1 MKKIVLSLFL
11 LIPAIF
17 ISAQSRVI
25 SQSPNEVTFEFTLPE
40 YQIDYLKINGITWQ
54 QIVSDEGTILEKEG
68 YPELL
73 FFSENIAIPVDGD
86 ISVKVTSVSST
97 TLKNINLKPIEKLV
111 VQDNKVDYQFYQDT
125 KAYRNN
131 QLYPL
136 EIVQAGKSAFIG
148 DRRFV
153 PLHIF
158 PFQYRATT
166 KELIVNSKFKV
177 EVRILGNKS
186 ASPNWQLSE
195 NPIDQVGDSFFLNN
209 ASSKSWRLAK
219 TKDNSYQSPKGGTS
233 SVNEIQ
239 IIVNQ
244 EGIYKVTYQQ
254 LKDFIQIMTDSLE
267 VAMAWDIDTI
277 DPRHLELTDEKGPV
291 PIHFF
296 GEADGHFNREDYFE
310 FFGDRHYGD
319 TCYNDDYTAENVYT
333 LYLKSGLGARMAVEN
348 GGLVNSNPAQY
359 IVPDAYEQTV
369 HFEQQ
374 LLMDKLGHS
383 WSDDNPD
390 FYKEDIWFWRR
401 IKAPDLDIIPF
412 QLQYPKD
419 SVIRRARA
427 KVSLYG
433 LTYSTSLA
441 PGQYD
446 HNATVRINQ
455 AMINTHNWIGQT
467 EQIFEND
474 VPFAN
479 SYLYHGTN
487 NMYISLSGNTASGTL
502 EQVLLDYLELT
513 YWREYKT
520 SEDKIKFT
528 KPSDRPA
535 GLYQF
540 EISGFNSNDVSVYKI
555 GSSIFNSL
563 QIEPFAVNG
572 GAPWTVSLQDSVYST
587 DVVYYA
593 VTESKKL
600 SPLGFRLNL
609 PSDLKNPANAA
620 NVIMVG
626 NRELLESEGAD
637 LLVNIWEADSY
648 IVRKV
653 DYQDIFD
660 EFNHGIRSAESLK
673 EFFTYAYNNWSPP
686 QLNYVVLLGEGIND
700 ERDNSPS
707 RQYALVPVKK
717 VWTIN
722 HGATASDT
730 WYGTIVGNDPIPDIV
745 ITRINAWNPEQV
757 LAYAQKAYNY
767 RNNLLTNRL
776 WNNHITL
783 SAGGTPGSAQNI
795 FALQSERIRRKS
807 ISQDYRVTRVYGSS
821 QGVNSDYYGSSPQ
834 LKEAINTGTQYLQ
847 FMGHGGSGI
856 WADYNLLNLSDIAT
870 LNNQTYPIVV
880 SLACYCSAF
889 DTNGLGSI
897 SEAFTM
903 QPNKGAIAT
912 FGFTGLSYE
921 RSDEDWALAL
931 TEAIYK
937 HDFPTLGQAYQYTL
951 AKFTSNSGILG
962 ITYALTYGATLL
974 GDPLI
979 RLKKPITDISVNTD
993 EAILMPGDTLVV
1005 RAQFPQDVLAARLY
1019 IQNNDEIILNIP
1031 YDLPVINGNYSA
1043 NYIIPANIPPP
1054 YTRKIFLAGYSATDE
1069 YIGRSVFGVGRS
1081 ALTHIKTIPENPA
1094 WNDSLSFIAKLFSNE
1109 ELLSLKATVCVDS
1122 TFAGATW
1129 LDLPMQAYPDIENG
1143 YITINK
1149 LPPLSPG
1156 KEYFFKY
1163 IMTTNSGNYE
1173 SVLYS
1178 YLTRL
1183 PDLYLKDIKLETS
1196 NSEQILKVLVQNIGN
1211 AASLITDIKLYT
1223 QIPNSTETLVKTLD
1237 MPPLAVN
1244 EEIWVNFSLDDLPQA
1259 NIGTI
1264 TLKVK
1269 VNVSGAFPE
1278 SHSNYNASNVISLT
1292 TCFNYYTVTNTGSL
1306 IQSVDNNVTCEI
1318 PPNLVP
1324 SGRNSVFYINSVGTY
1339 TANAQ
1344 PDIYPIKLK
1353 SYDNSPSIP
1362 ASNAYEIRTL
1372 DTALVDSTG
1381 TFINNKKIKLTFFYS
1396 TNDQETQNLETENS
1410 YKIYRWEDSG
1420 KKWILQGG
1428 NISASEDKV
1437 NFEVSKPGIYT
1448 IYRNCDRIRPSID
1461 INVQEQEFT
1470 VGGYISGTGTMSLLL
1485 SDANGIDVFDNSIQL
1500 YLNGNKVPE
1509 EDYTVTINS
1518 DDLNRIPI
1526 KYQLNLSKGTYSLVI
1541 DCQDVNGNF
1550 NTRETQFFVN
1560 NTFDIKN
1567 IGNYPNPVL
1576 GVTEDPKN
1584 QGRTRFTY
1592 VLTDDADEVTI
1603 KVYTVAGRLVK
1614 TFKNLPTGVG
1624 YHEYPRTV
1632 YGWDCKDEF
1641 GYYLA
1646 NGVYFYKVIAK
1657 KGNKKIEKTMKMAIL
1672 K

>member
-1 MKKIVLSLFL
+1 MKKIVLSLL
-11 LIPAIF
+11 LIVPAIF
-17 ISAQSRVI
+17 IGAQSVVI
-25 SQSPNEVTFEFTLPE
+25 SQSPNEVIFEFTLPE
-40 YQIDYLKINGITWQ
+40 YQIDYLNINGITWQ
-54 QIVSDEGTILEKEG
+54 QIVSDEGTVLEKEG
-68 YPELL
+68 YPQVL
-73 FFSENIAIPVDGD
+73 FFNENIAIPIDGD
-86 ISVKVTSVSST
+86 ISVKVSNVTST

-125 KAYRNN
+125 KAYRSN

-136 EIVQAGKSAFIG
+136 EIVQAGNSAFIG

-153 PLHIF
+153 PVHIF
-158 PFQYRATT
+158 PYQYRAAT

-177 EVRILGNKS
+177 EVRILGSKS

-195 NPIDQVGDSFFLNN
+195 NPIDQVGDFFFLNN
-209 ASSKSWRLAK
+209 ATSKSWRLAK
-219 TKDNSYQSPKGGTS
+219 VKDNSYQSPKNGTS
-233 SVNEIQ
+233 TVNEIQ

-244 EGIYKVTYQQ
+244 EGIYKVTYEQ
-254 LKDFIQIMTDSLE
+254 LKDFVQIMTDSLQVE
-267 VAMAWDIDTI
+267 MAWDIDSV
-277 DPRHLELTDEKGPV
+277 DPRRLELTSEKGPV
-291 PIHFF
+291 PIHFY
-296 GEADGHFNREDYFE
+296 GESDGHFNRGDYFE

-319 TCYNDDYTAENVYT
+319 TCYNDDYTDENVYT

-374 LLMDKLGHS
+374 LIMDKLGHS
-383 WSDDNPD
+383 WSDSNPS

-401 IKAPDLDIIPF
+401 IKAPDLDVISFP
-412 QLQYPKD
+412 LQYPKD

-433 LTYSTSLA
+433 LTYSSPLA
-441 PGQYD
+441 PGQFD

-474 VPFAN
+474 TPFAN

-487 NMYISLSGNTASGTL
+487 NMYISLSGNTVSGTF

-513 YWREYKT
+513 YWREYRT

-540 EISGFNSNDVSVYKI
+540 EISGFSSNDVSVYKI
-555 GSSIFNSL
+555 GSSIFNNL
-563 QIEPFAVNG
+563 QIEPFAVG
-572 GAPWTVSLQDSVYST
+572 GAAPWTVSLQDSVYST

-593 VTESKKL
+593 VTENKKL
-600 SPLGFRLNL
+600 TPLEFRFNL
-609 PSDLKNPANAA
+609 PSDLRNPANAA
-620 NVIMVG
+620 NVILVS
-626 NRELLESEGAD
+626 NKELLESEGAD
-637 LLVNIWEADSY
+637 LLVTTWETDGYVVA
-648 IVRKV
+648 KV

-660 EFNHGIRSAESLK
+660 EFNYGIRSAESLK
-673 EFFTYAYNNWSPP
+673 EFFSYAYNNWSPP
-686 QLNYVVLLGEGIND
+686 QLNYVVLLGEGIYD

-707 RQYALVPVKK
+707 RQYALIPVKK
-717 VWTIN
+717 VWTVN

-730 WYGTIVGNDPIPDIV
+730 WYGTIVGDDPIPDIV
-745 ITRINAWNPEQV
+745 ISRINAWNPEQV
-757 LAYAQKAYNY
+757 LAYAQKAYDY
-767 RNNLLTNRL
+767 RSNPRTNRL

-783 SAGGTPGSAQNI
+783 SAGGTIGSAQNT

-807 ISQDYRVTRVYGSS
+807 IPQDYRVTRVYGSS
-821 QGVNSDYYGSSPQ
+821 QGVSPQYYGSSPQ

-847 FMGHGGSGI
+847 FMGHGGSYI

-870 LNNQTYPIVV
+870 LNNQTLPIVV
-880 SLACYCSAF
+880 SMACYCSAF
-889 DTNGLGSI
+889 DNSGLGCI
-897 SEAFTM
+897 SEVFVM

-921 RSDEDWALAL
+921 YSDEAWSLAL

-937 HDFPTLGQAYQYTL
+937 HNFPTLGQAYQYAL
-951 AKFTSNSGILG
+951 AKFTGSSGNLG

-979 RLKKPITDISVNTD
+979 NLKKPITNISVNAD
-993 EAILMPGDTLVV
+993 AQILMPGDALIV
-1005 RAQFPQDVLAARLY
+1005 RAQFPQDVIAARLY
-1019 IQNNDEIILNIP
+1019 IQNNDEITVNIP
-1031 YDLPVINGNYSA
+1031 YDLPVINGSYTA
-1043 NYIIPANIPPP
+1043 DYIIPTEIQPP
-1054 YTRKIFLAGYSATDE
+1054 YSRNIFLAGYSETDE
-1069 YIGRSVFGVGRS
+1069 YIGRSVFGVGR
-1081 ALTHIKTIPENPA
+1081 AAINHFKTIPENPA

-1109 ELLSLKATVCVDS
+1109 DLLSIKATVCIDS
-1122 TFAGATW
+1122 TSLGATW
-1129 LDLPMQAYPDIENG
+1129 LDLPMQAHPTIENA

-1149 LPPLSPG
+1149 LPPQSPG

-1163 IMTTNSGNYE
+1163 IITTDSGNYE

-1183 PDLYLKDIKLETS
+1183 PDLYLKDIKLETT
-1196 NSEQILKVLVQNIGN
+1196 NSEQKLKVLVQNIGN
-1211 AASLITDIKLYT
+1211 ATSLTTDIKLYSET
-1223 QIPNSTETLVKTLD
+1223 PNSSETPVNTMDLL
-1237 MPPLAVN
+1237 PLEVN
-1244 EEIWVNFSLDDLPQA
+1244 EEYWVIFSLEDLPQA

-1269 VNVSGAFPE
+1269 VNVSGTFPE
-1278 SHSNYNASNVISLT
+1278 SHINYNTSNVISLT
-1292 TCFNYYTVTNTGSL
+1292 TSFNYYTVTNIGSV
-1306 IQSVDNNVTCEI
+1306 IQSVDQNINCEI
-1318 PPNLVP
+1318 PSNLVP
-1324 SGRNSVFYINSVGTY
+1324 NGQNSIFYINSVGTF
-1339 TANAQ
+1339 TANSQ
-1344 PDIYPIKLK
+1344 PDIYPIKLR
-1353 SYDNSPSIP
+1353 SYDSSPSVP
-1362 ASNAYEIRTL
+1362 ASNAYEIGTL

-1381 TFINNKKIKLTFFYS
+1381 TFINDKKIKLTFFYS
-1396 TNDQETQNLETENS
+1396 SDDPETQNLETENS

-1428 NISASEDKV
+1428 NISSAEDKV
-1437 NFEVSKPGIYT
+1437 NFEVRKTGIYT

-1470 VGGYISGTGTMSLLL
+1470 VGGYISGTGTISLLL
-1485 SDANGIDVFDNSIQL
+1485 SDGNGIDVFDNSVQL
-1500 YLNGNKVPE
+1500 YLNGNKVPQ
-1509 EDYTVTINS
+1509 EDYTITINS

-1526 KYQLNLSKGTYSLVI
+1526 KYQLNLSKGTYTLVI

-1550 NTRETQFFVN
+1550 NTREAQFFVS